1 MNGYDCEFCHYEH
14 DKRKRKN
21 KTKKRAEAAVMRLAP
36 RATMHAAPFAFG
48 ASAAQRSWMYQPPHS
63 AHQSMTGLACSTM
76 ASGVSSMLAPPPSL
90 LGHRAPEAPVA
101 YAAPMVM
108 PMQQQPCM
116 QQFVVYGTGLEQSI
130 ATPSTSAAMQG
141 AQQFGRHVIQL
152 PPAVSEQASVESKYQ
167 APYPS
172 ALPQELDYE
181 LSPPPPPPVCPPH
194 LPHICAATQQHAALP
209 PTLPPLASPRL
220 TSRDAAM

>member
-1 MNGYDCEFCHYEH
+1 
-14 DKRKRKN
+14 
-21 KTKKRAEAAVMRLAP
+21 
-36 RATMHAAPFAFG
+36 
-48 ASAAQRSWMYQPPHS
+48 
-63 AHQSMTGLACSTM
+63 MTGLACSTM

-181 LSPPPPPPVCPPH
+181 L
-194 LPHICAATQQHAALP
+194 
-209 PTLPPLASPRL
+209 
-220 TSRDAAM
+220 